1 MNHELQIR
9 KAYALLEGC
18 TICPRECGV
27 DRTSGEVG
35 FCRVEDE
42 LMVSSYGPH
51 LGEEPELVVRHG
63 SGTIFL
69 TGCNLGCLFC
79 QNADISHRLGG
90 KAMTVDECVNIMLGL
105 EAAGCHNINFVTPTH
120 FAPHIMDAIMRARG
134 RGLAVPIVYN
144 CGGYESLEMLQ
155 LLEGFVD
162 IYMPDLKFM
171 DQDAAERLAQA
182 GDYPRVAMAA
192 LKEMHRQVGDLVV
205 AEDGAARRGLL
216 VRHLVM
222 PGGLAGTAAAMRF
235 LSEEI
240 SHSTYVNVMAQY
252 RPCHRATEIPTI
264 SKPLGREEYLAA
276 VDIARDA
283 GLSRGF

>member
-1 MNHELQIR
+1 MDREQKIR
-9 KAYALLEGC
+9 EAYALLEGC
-18 TICPRECGV
+18 TVCPRECGV

-79 QNADISHRLGG
+79 QNADISQRLGG
-90 KAMTVDECVNIMLGL
+90 KAMSVDECVDIMLGL
-105 EAAGCHNINFVTPTH
+105 ETAGCHNINFVTPTH
-120 FAPHIMDAIMRARG
+120 FAPHVMDAIARARG

-144 CGGYESLEMLQ
+144 CGGYESLEMLR

-171 DQDAAERLAQA
+171 DADAAERLAQA
-182 GDYPRVAMAA
+182 GDYPHVAMAA
-192 LKEMHRQVGDLVV
+192 LKEMHRQVGDLEVGD
-205 AEDGAARRGLL
+205 DGAARRGLL

-235 LSEEI
+235 LAEDI
-240 SHSTYVNVMAQY
+240 SPATYVNVMAQF
-252 RPCHRATEIPTI
+252 RPCHRATEIPAI
-264 SKPLGREEYLAA
+264 SNPLGREDYLAA